1 MAPSYRYMQ
10 GCLVA
15 FILFSILGFLFEGAF
30 LGSGEGTLIN
40 DITKWSTQGWGG
52 FAIPITLASAFAH
65 IPQLISGDF
74 AFFHSLGVAGALLRL
89 IIYAP
94 IAYGLIWGFMLVLLP
109 IIVNGL
115 ISIGKGILSIARGF

>member
-15 FILFSILGFLFEGAF
+15 FILFSILGLMCEGAF
-30 LGSGEGTLIN
+30 LGDSESTLIH
-40 DITKWSTQGWGG
+40 DITKWNTQGGRG
-52 FAIPITLASAFAH
+52 FIIPMTIASAIAH
-65 IPQLISGDF
+65 IPQLVSGDF
-74 AFFHSLGVAGALLRL
+74 AFFDTLGVAGALLRL

-109 IIVNGL
+109 IIANFVANSING
-115 ISIGKGILSIARGF
+115 IIGKGR